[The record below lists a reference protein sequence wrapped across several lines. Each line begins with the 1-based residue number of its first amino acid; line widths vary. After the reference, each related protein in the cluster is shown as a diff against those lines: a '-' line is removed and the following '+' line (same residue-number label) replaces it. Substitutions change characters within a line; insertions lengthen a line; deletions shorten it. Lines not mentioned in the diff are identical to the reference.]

1 MSELE
6 GLAKTI
12 FDEVMEEIEEELED
26 GLETIITKEKLQAII
41 TNIQK
46 KSRKKIAKHTK
57 EEITEVEKVGLGEKL
72 SRVVTKDTKEVFTNL
87 VSEVVKKTY
96 ETEYELQ
103 NEIVEEV
110 FKGNEMEAKA
120 EKEEK
125 NEAKIN

>member
-46 KSRKKIAKHTK
+46 KAGKK
-57 EEITEVEKVGLGEKL
+57 
-72 SRVVTKDTKEVFTNL
+72 
-87 VSEVVKKTY
+87 
-96 ETEYELQ
+96 LQ
-103 NEIVEEV
+103 N
-110 FKGNEMEAKA
+110 
-120 EKEEK
+120 
-125 NEAKIN
+125 